1 MWSRRI
7 SVTQAL
13 EVVRGG
19 DFNLIMNLI
28 FVLTW
33 LFSQRATRSGSPEG
47 FMNNS
52 FFLKFVDTLLLPL
65 RASMSIGVL
74 RSIDI

>member
-19 DFNLIMNLI
+19 DFNLIMS
-28 FVLTW
+28 LTICANIV
-33 LFSQRATRSGSPEG
+33 FSQRATRFGSPEG
-47 FMNNS
+47 FTNNS

-65 RASMSIGVL
+65 RASMSSGVL
-74 RSIDI
+74 RSIDV